1 MAVKSVLNPE
11 VIVGNKTGN
20 IGAAKNFISG
30 GSLLGTSAV
39 SSAANK
45 IVGFQRSAAVRP
57 VIPDINS
64 IISSISSNIITNVDN
79 SIRNISTN
87 ISKDTSGKVEA
98 IRNEIIKNIDNSVIT
113 NKTELI
119 NYINNLNIE
128 NKKEFVQKVNEIIN
142 QTSLVRNEVLN
153 VKEELIQYVDNIFT
167 PENTVNLIK
176 TLENKV
182 YNNIQKVESK
192 LNLIQLEQIKLQ
204 NNQPKFEIEQQNKI
218 EQIINQTNLLNQNIT
233 NTEKNLVQYVD
244 NIFKSQ
250 NIQNI
255 VNTIQNNVER
265 NIQRVEGR
273 IETIEKEKA
282 AAQNQVAQESPQQR
296 EMILNVENTIRNII
310 ETTQTTIQ
318 NIQTQVSGTLKDAVD
333 NFSQKYQQ
341 KVQEIDS
348 AKPTGILEKFLKA
361 YNTAVG
367 FIQFFNNRKNME
379 RLRNSLSNLRKSFTE
394 SFEVAKLVRQVIV
407 KIVKQLSNLPR
418 VSPSGGGGINLDVD
432 IPGSPLKR
440 AAPQTARRMGMGRML
455 KFGALGGGAALGT
468 GMAVNA
474 LSDTDSIQPM
484 IQDSFIPTTMVDSL
498 SVIVDRFS
506 KAIDDLIRQS
516 QNSKKAGES
525 KAKVGSGQKPSSPSG
540 DKGGDGGG
548 GKGSMLPGDAPP
560 EIKALMST
568 ISGGE
573 GGPNS
578 VQGIGEV
585 KGLSE
590 MTIDQAINKAK
601 SYIGKGSE
609 TGALGAFQFHSSYL
623 RKRAIDAGLDPT
635 KDKFTM
641 DNQTKIMRNFMTQ
654 VYTAGGGRGGE
665 SGLLNDLRSGNLE
678 TKVFPKL
685 STNFGWPSLPGGSQ
699 PNVHTPQAA
708 KRYAQYLKKY
718 QSQPNQT
725 TPKAEVPKTS
735 PQNIAPAQTAQMQ
748 QMKAQSIS
756 QPPPKQ
762 QPQVNVIPMDLSGAS
777 QQQQGGGSIV
787 QPPQQQKVGPTVPF
801 LSPSNPDNFLVLYS
815 KMVYNIVDG

>member
-11 VIVGNKTGN
+11 VIVGSRTGN

-64 IISSISSNIITNVDN
+64 IISSISSSIINNVDN
-79 SIRNISTN
+79 SIRNVSNN
-87 ISKDTSGKVEA
+87 ISKDTSAKVET

-113 NKTELI
+113 NRTELI
-119 NYINNLNIE
+119 NYVNNLNVE
-128 NKKEFVQKVNEIIN
+128 NKKEFIQKVNEIIN
-142 QTSLVRNEVLN
+142 QTSLVRNEVFN
-153 VKEELIQYVDNIFT
+153 TKEDLIQYVNNIFN
-167 PENTVNLIK
+167 PENVVNLIK
-176 TLENKV
+176 TLDNKV
-182 YNNIQKVESK
+182 YNNIQRVESK
-192 LNLIQLEQIKLQ
+192 LNLIQLEQINLQ
-204 NNQPKFEIEQQNKI
+204 NAQPKFQIEQQNKI

-233 NTEKNLVQYVD
+233 NTEKNLIQYVD
-244 NIFKSQ
+244 NIFRSQ
-250 NIQNI
+250 NIKNV
-255 VNTIQNNVER
+255 VNVIQNNVDK

-273 IETIEKEKA
+273 IDSIEKEKVL
-282 AAQNQVAQESPQQR
+282 AQKQIAQESPQQR
-296 EMILNVENTIRNII
+296 ELILNVENTIRNIV
-310 ETTQTTIQ
+310 ETTQITIQ
-318 NIQTQVSGTLKDAVD
+318 NIQSQVSGTLKQAVD
-333 NFSQKYQQ
+333 TFGRNYQQ
-341 KVQEIDS
+341 KMKEVDS

-432 IPGSPLKR
+432 IPRSPLKR
-440 AAPQTARRMGMGRML
+440 AAPQTARRMGMGRMM
-455 KFGALGGGAALGT
+455 KYGAIGGGAALGT
-468 GMAVNA
+468 GMVVNA

-516 QNSKKAGES
+516 QNSKRAGES
-525 KAKVGSGQKPSSPSG
+525 KAKVGSAQKPSSS
-540 DKGGDGGG
+540 GGDGGSKG
-548 GKGSMLPGDAPP
+548 GGGAGGSTLPGDAPP

-585 KGLSE
+585 KGLSDL
-590 MTIDQAINKAK
+590 TIDQAINKAK
-601 SYIGKGSE
+601 SYIGKGSS

-623 RKRAIDAGLDPT
+623 RERAVNAGLDPT

-641 DNQTKIMRNFMTQ
+641 ENQTKIMRNFMTQ
-654 VYTAGGGRGGE
+654 VYTAGGGKGGE
-665 SGLLNDLRSGNLE
+665 AGLLNDLRSGNLE
-678 TKVFPKL
+678 AKVFPKL
-685 STNFGWPSLPGGSQ
+685 SKDLGWPSLPGGSQ

-708 KRYAQYLKKY
+708 KRYAEYLKKY
-718 QSQPNQT
+718 KAQPTTTPSKTAQT
-725 TPKAEVPKTS
+725 TTT
-735 PQNIAPAQTAQMQ
+735 NIAPAQTGQTQ

-777 QQQQGGGSIV
+777 QQQQGGGTIT